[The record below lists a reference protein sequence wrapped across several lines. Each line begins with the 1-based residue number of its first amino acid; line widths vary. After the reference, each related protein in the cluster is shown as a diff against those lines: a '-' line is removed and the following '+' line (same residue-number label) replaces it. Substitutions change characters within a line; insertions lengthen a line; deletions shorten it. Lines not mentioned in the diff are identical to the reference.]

1 MSRQTL
7 YRANLL
13 PNLPAENQHPCPW
26 NFDSR
31 GIFFCFVAVHLIFFR
46 VFAYKGTGTYQP
58 VRKAASGQI

>member
-13 PNLPAENQHPCPW
+13 PNLLAENQHPPPLE
-26 NFDSR
+26 FR
-31 GIFFCFVAVHLIFFR
+31 FPGHIFCFVAVHLIFFR